1 MAAKLCSKCP
11 LPASY
16 DAYGAR
22 HLCKAHWEAEVEFL
36 IGVRDAK
43 FPGSQWYD
51 VPRNPDIRGHVEVS
65 ERFGFG
71 GTMPVRLAVAGEIR
85 EAR

>member
-1 MAAKLCSKCP
+1 MAVKLCSKCD

-16 DAYGAR
+16 DKYGAR

-43 FPGSQWYD
+43 FPGEQWYD
-51 VPRNPDIRGHVEVS
+51 VPRNPEIRGHVHVS
-65 ERFGFG
+65 ERFNFG
-71 GTMPVRLAVAGEIR
+71 GVMPVRCTVAGTIEN
-85 EAR
+85 AR